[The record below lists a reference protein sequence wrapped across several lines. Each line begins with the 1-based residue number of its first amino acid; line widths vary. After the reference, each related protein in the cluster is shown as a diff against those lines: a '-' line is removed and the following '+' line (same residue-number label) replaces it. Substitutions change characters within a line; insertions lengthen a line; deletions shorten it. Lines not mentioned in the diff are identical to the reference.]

1 MASGQTSRSLMMED
15 ARKLQFSARRLIVLL
30 GLAGG
35 AGALLQYFA
44 DPRSGR
50 RRRHVARDRLVA
62 TFRRTIW
69 RSGRYLRFLNGQ
81 LYGIAEWVRRLEAPD
96 NPNPDDN
103 TLCDR
108 VRSELFR
115 DWSVPKRNININVA
129 EGVVELR
136 GQVAHPDDIDAIEKK
151 VRHIPGVQ
159 AIHNYLH
166 PPHTPAPNK
175 ARVLTIG

>member
-1 MASGQTSRSLMMED
+1 MED
-15 ARKLQFSARRLIVLL
+15 ARIRQFSSRGLIVLI

-44 DPRSGR
+44 DPRTGR

-62 TFRRTIW
+62 TCRRTIW
-69 RSGRYLRFLNGQ
+69 RSARYLRFLSGQ
-81 LYGIAEWVRRLEAPD
+81 FHGVAQRVRHLEAPD

-103 TLCDR
+103 TLRDQ
-108 VRSELFR
+108 VQSQLFR
-115 DWSVPKRNININVA
+115 DWSVPKGSININVA

-136 GQVAHPDDIDAIEKK
+136 GQVAHPDDIHVIEEK
-151 VRHIPGVQ
+151 VRRIPGVQ